1 MKKAEYH
8 EKMKCGMRDDRYYNR
23 KYLQLNMLMYSVFSV
38 VIRNYVGIVSNLVVA
53 ATTAISLIQENK
65 DSVDA

>member
-23 KYLQLNMLMYSVFSV
+23 KYLQLNMLMYSVFCFM
-38 VIRNYVGIVSNLVVA
+38 ILNDAGAAANIVVA
-53 ATTAISLIQENK
+53 VTTAVSPIRGTVQK
-65 DSVDA
+65 